1 MNVLDIRDLSI
12 RYATPEGKV
21 HAVRELSLRI
31 AAGEC
36 LAIVGES
43 GAGKSQAML
52 AVTGLLPPNA
62 VVTGQALFGGEPLLG
77 IGTRELDRI
86 RGARIGMVF
95 QDPLTSLT
103 PHLTVADQIAE
114 PLVRHRGL
122 GRAAARRRAVELLE
136 RVHVSD
142 PARRASQY
150 PHELS
155 GGMRQRATIAMALA
169 CEPALLIAD
178 EPTTALDVT
187 IQAQI
192 LRLLVELKS
201 ERAMALAIITHDLG
215 VAAGIAD
222 RVAVMQAGRL
232 VEEGDVRS
240 VLKAP
245 AHEHTRRLIA
255 SLAAGQAARD
265 ADVRASTSMDE
276 CRLSLAR
283 IVVDFG
289 GRSGLTRSRAALRAV
304 DEVSLD
310 IAAGESI
317 GIVGESGCGKSTLA
331 RAALR
336 LVRASSGRVVWF
348 GRDVVGAPR
357 AELRA
362 MRRGLQLVFQD
373 PLASLDPRMSV
384 HEAVTEP
391 LLVHRP
397 ELTAGERRDLASRIL
412 RDVGLSA
419 EFLQRLPHELSGG
432 QCQRVG
438 LARAMILEPGV
449 LVCDEAV
456 SALDA
461 STQAQIV
468 ALIERLRNER
478 GLSVLFISHNLEV
491 VRRLC
496 DRVLV
501 LYLGRMM
508 ELSPV
513 GAMYPAPLHPY
524 TRGLLDAVPVPDPDV
539 QPARLQR
546 ALGGELPSPLSPP
559 PGCVFNTR
567 CPRAEERCATQAP
580 AWEHAGGGRHVACHF
595 WREWAH
601 PEIGTRRD

>member
-1 MNVLDIRDLSI
+1 MSVLDIRDLSI
-12 RYATPEGKV
+12 RYATPDGEV
-21 HAVRELSLRI
+21 RAVRNLSLRI
-31 AAGEC
+31 GAGEC

-52 AVTGLLPPNA
+52 AVMGLLPPNA
-62 VVTGQALFGGEPLLG
+62 LVTGEALFGGEPLLG
-77 IGTRELDRI
+77 IGARELDRI
-86 RGARIGMVF
+86 RGARIGLVF

-103 PHLTVADQIAE
+103 PHLAVADQIAE
-114 PLVRHRGL
+114 PLIRHRGL
-122 GRAAARRRAVELLE
+122 GLGRGAARSRAIELLE
-136 RVHVSD
+136 RVHVND
-142 PARRASQY
+142 PSRRASQY

-155 GGMRQRATIAMALA
+155 GGMRQRVMIAMALA
-169 CEPALLIAD
+169 CEPELLIAD

-201 ERAMALAIITHDLG
+201 ERSMALALITHDLG

-245 AHEHTRRLIA
+245 AHEHTRRLVAPPVAAPRGVRSDEARAPA
-255 SLAAGQAARD
+255 SMPA
-265 ADVRASTSMDE
+265 
-276 CRLSLAR
+276 CRLSLSRVA
-283 IVVDFG
+283 VEFG
-289 GRSGLTRSRAALRAV
+289 VRQGWMRSRAALRAV
-304 DEVSLD
+304 DDVSLEV
-310 IAAGESI
+310 AAGESI

-336 LVRASSGRVVWF
+336 LVRASSGKVAWF
-348 GRDVVGAPR
+348 GRDIESVPP
-357 AELRA
+357 AELRIL
-362 MRRGLQLVFQD
+362 RRGLQLVFQD

-384 HEAVTEP
+384 QEAVTEP

-397 ELTAGERRDLASRIL
+397 GLAAGERKELAIRML
-412 RDVGLSA
+412 GDVGMPE
-419 EFLQRLPHELSGG
+419 EFLQRYPHELSGG

-438 LARAMILEPGV
+438 LARAMILEPGL

-456 SALDA
+456 SALDM
-461 STQAQIV
+461 STQAQIL
-468 ALIERLRNER
+468 ALIERLRRER
-478 GLSVLFISHNLEV
+478 GLSVLFISHNLDV

-508 ELSPV
+508 ELAPV
-513 GAMYPAPLHPY
+513 GEMYSGPLHPY
-524 TRGLLDAVPVPDPDV
+524 TRGLLDAVPVADPDV
-539 QPARLQR
+539 QPAKLER

-567 CPRAEERCATQAP
+567 CPRAVEHCATHTP

-595 WREWAH
+595 WREWAVL
-601 PEIGTRRD
+601 RD